1 MIFFAF
7 VAAVYAQEPAA
18 VGAAPPVVAP
28 AQTLGPDDYDEE
40 VIVWGEHAV
49 RQARAAIVRK
59 MEDLGWRAR
68 EKDGAT
74 LFKPPESWLGKAWL
88 YRDGSLAFGDPVI
101 ALDSVGGKAHT
112 YDPGASIGPED
123 AAATAGSMDVGLTT
137 ADMQLD
143 PDPGLSSQAVVRGS
157 FYVLPS
163 GRVLA
168 GRHAEIQAAVE
179 PDLRRYR
186 AVLWETEVRLQLE
199 ALADR
204 LDALW
209 ASGAPLDGGDPISGQ
224 DARRRAALDFW
235 ATRADTVEGEQVAQ
249 AARIWLRETVMDSD
263 FPVTAEEEAEFE
275 ARSGRKLDLVP

>member
-1 MIFFAF
+1 
-7 VAAVYAQEPAA
+7 
-18 VGAAPPVVAP
+18 
-28 AQTLGPDDYDEE
+28 
-40 VIVWGEHAV
+40 
-49 RQARAAIVRK
+49 
-59 MEDLGWRAR
+59 
-68 EKDGAT
+68 
-74 LFKPPESWLGKAWL
+74 
-88 YRDGSLAFGDPVI
+88 
-101 ALDSVGGKAHT
+101 
-112 YDPGASIGPED
+112 
-123 AAATAGSMDVGLTT
+123 
-137 ADMQLD
+137 
-143 PDPGLSSQAVVRGS
+143 
-157 FYVLPS
+157 
-163 GRVLA
+163 VLA